1 MSEQVSLVQEGVDRL
16 NEAFQ
21 SIDDEFQRVQKQLNT
36 RRRSFEKQL
45 TNRRK
50 KAEKSTRKQL
60 NRFQSELKST
70 PIYKRAESF
79 RKDTTKQIESGVDSL
94 LGLLQIASRGDL
106 QRIDRKLTTLGRRL
120 KEIEKA
126 SKTEI
131 EKAGKG
137 NGAGASPTL

>member
-21 SIDDEFQRVQKQLNT
+21 SIDDEFQRVQKQLT
-36 RRRSFEKQL
+36 S
-45 TNRRK
+45 RRK

-94 LGLLQIASRGDL
+94 LGLLQIASKGDL

-126 SKTEI
+126 GKT
-131 EKAGKG
+131 
-137 NGAGASPTL
+137 NGADASPTL

>member
-21 SIDDEFQRVQKQLNT
+21 SIDDEFQRVQ
-36 RRRSFEKQL
+36 KQL

-94 LGLLQIASRGDL
+94 IGLLQIASKGDL

-131 EKAGKG
+131 EKADKT
-137 NGAGASPTL
+137 NGADASPTL

>member
-21 SIDDEFQRVQKQLNT
+21 SIDDEFQRVQ
-36 RRRSFEKQL
+36 KQL

-94 LGLLQIASRGDL
+94 LGLLQIASKGDL
-106 QRIDRKLTTLGRRL
+106 QRINRKLTTLGRRL

-126 SKTEI
+126 GKTEI
-131 EKAGKG
+131 EKAGKT
-137 NGAGASPTL
+137 NGADASPTL